1 MINKRGD
8 VTKLKWGFGIATHEV
23 LAMTRLGKRGTGLML
38 PNARIILVDDHR
50 ILLDAIK
57 SLVEPEFDVVGTFE
71 DCKTMLEQ
79 VSELRPDVIVL
90 DIGMPMMNGL
100 AAGEHLKKRLPKAK
114 LIFLTM
120 NQDIDT
126 AAEAFRLGA
135 SGYILKNAAGTE
147 LIDAIREVVRG
158 GYYAS
163 PVLTEGMVGSFVQ
176 TFKQMESRSKLS
188 PRQKEVLQLLREG
201 LSMKEVAMVLKITP
215 RTVAFHKYS
224 MMEQLKI
231 KSNAELMTFANFA
244 LPSAKSD

>member
-1 MINKRGD
+1 MSN
-8 VTKLKWGFGIATHEV
+8 
-23 LAMTRLGKRGTGLML
+23 
-38 PNARIILVDDHR
+38 PRIILVDDHR

-79 VSELRPDVIVL
+79 APKLAPDVVVL
-90 DIGMPMMNGL
+90 DIGMPVMNGL
-100 AAGEHLKKRLPKAK
+100 VAGEQLRKLLPKTK

-120 NQDIDT
+120 NHDIDT

-135 SGYILKNAAGTE
+135 AGYILKNAAGTE
-147 LIDAIREVVRG
+147 LIKAIREVIRG

-176 TFKQMESRSKLS
+176 TFKQMESPNKLTS
-188 PRQKEVLQLLREG
+188 RQKEVLQLLKEG
-201 LSMKEVAMVLKITP
+201 LSMKQVALILKITP

-224 MMEQLKI
+224 MMQQLKI
-231 KSNAELMTFANFA
+231 KSNAELMTFANTT
-244 LPSAKSD
+244 LPPIQK